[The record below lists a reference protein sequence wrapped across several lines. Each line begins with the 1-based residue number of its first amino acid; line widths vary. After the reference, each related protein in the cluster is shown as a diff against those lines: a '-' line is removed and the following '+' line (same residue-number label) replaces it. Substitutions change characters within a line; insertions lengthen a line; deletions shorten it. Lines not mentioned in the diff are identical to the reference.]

1 MRHARPRPL
10 PTLLLAASVALAG
23 GCAHYRASPTGAG
36 GASVTTEGK
45 ETVWN
50 LAWGL
55 VSTPTGYVDNCQ
67 DGPLAEVTV
76 TSNLAYAI
84 LTVATLGLVSPAV
97 VEWKCGKCA
106 SEGSLGEA
114 APASLDTLAARGASR
129 HAW

>member
-1 MRHARPRPL
+1 MPHRHPRCL
-10 PTLLLAASVALAG
+10 PTLLLVASLVLAN
-23 GCAHYRASPTGAG
+23 GCATYRASPTGVG
-36 GASVTTEGK
+36 GAAVTTEGK

-50 LAWGL
+50 FAWGL
-55 VSTPTGYVDNCQ
+55 VSTPAGYVDNCQ

-76 TSNLAYAI
+76 TSNLAFAI

-106 SEGSLGEA
+106 SEGSLGEL
-114 APASLDTLAARGASR
+114 APAARDTLAARGVSG

>member
-1 MRHARPRPL
+1 V
-10 PTLLLAASVALAG
+10 PTLLLAASLALAN
-23 GCAHYRASPTGAG
+23 GCAHYRASPTGVG
-36 GASVTTEGK
+36 GAAVTTEGK

-55 VSTPTGYVDNCQ
+55 VSTPAAYVDNCQ

-76 TSNLAYAI
+76 TSNLAFAI

-114 APASLDTLAARGASR
+114 APAAADTLAWQGASS
-129 HAW
+129 HAR